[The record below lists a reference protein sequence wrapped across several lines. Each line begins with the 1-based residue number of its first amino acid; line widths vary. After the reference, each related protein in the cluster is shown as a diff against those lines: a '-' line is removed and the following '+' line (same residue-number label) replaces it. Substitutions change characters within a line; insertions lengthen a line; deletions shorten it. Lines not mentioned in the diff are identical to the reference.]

1 MQKVLSVSVA
11 AYNVENFI
19 VQCLDSFVDT
29 EILDQIEVLVTDDGS
44 TDSTREIVKKYQEQ
58 YPQTFRLF
66 YRQQR
71 TGPCKREI
79 LPHGRWRRL
88 GADKE
93 PERIYKLLKNP

>member
-58 YPQTFRLF
+58 YPQTFRLICQKNAGPGSTVNS
-66 YRQQR
+66 RI
-71 TGPCKREI
+71 GPCVWEVF
-79 LPHGRWRRL
+79 PHGRWR
-88 GADKE
+88 
-93 PERIYKLLKNP
+93 

>member
-44 TDSTREIVKKYQEQ
+44 TDLPEECRAG
-58 YPQTFRLF
+58 F
-66 YRQQR
+66 YCQQR
-71 TGPCKREI
+71 IGPCVWEVF
-79 LPHGRWRRL
+79 PHGRWR
-88 GADKE
+88 
-93 PERIYKLLKNP
+93 

>member
-58 YPQTFRLF
+58 YPADLSSDLPEECRAGF
-66 YRQQR
+66 YCQQR
-71 TGPCKREI
+71 IGPMRVGSI
-79 LPHGRWRRL
+79 SAW
-88 GADKE
+88 
-93 PERIYKLLKNP
+93 